1 MLWIGIGVGAA
12 LSVALVVL
20 LLIVSQ
26 LSPKADHAEIAV
38 ANSGATSAAAS
49 APPPQASDS
58 VAPFSS
64 GTVGGPTPVSGTS
77 VPAAALS
84 TSGGSVPPANAAT
97 QTPPAAAQPVSSVAP
112 GTVSPPNAASS
123 PTPPPVA
130 APSNPAQ
137 SYTVPSTPAPS
148 SPAPSSPLPS
158 TPVPSDPA
166 LVYRFNSGEEYAYAF
181 SVTANAAGSSE
192 QVSGMCSLTL
202 SREAAP
208 AEFASHAKTGQ
219 GSGSGFLVTSDGYL
233 VTCAHV
239 VEGTTKIDVVVN
251 GGQSYPGQV
260 VAFDKAHDLA
270 VVRIIGS
277 NLPTVPLGNSDV
289 VELAQEVRAVGYPLS
304 TVLGESVKITRGT
317 VAGVVNTEGRKLF
330 QVDASINP
338 GNSGGP
344 LVNEMGHVVGVAS
357 AKLAGEDIDGVGFA
371 VPTNEVLNLLRTKGI
386 APAVATGGERL
397 DGPSLARRVTPA
409 VVMLKVTI
417 GPGGYGLANRVLVD
431 FSANVTSNQTRVVGN
446 RRLST
451 PRIESERG
459 KLLMSERGELIDAT
473 GSVQV
478 PFMFGPVGMLVVEPL
493 AAADERTWQ
502 TQRATAL
509 TQIIGEQSSNSL
521 SMRSR
526 RRRSPFASQ
535 TKVLITPAIETANYE
550 VASTNGDLVSI
561 RKRYVFQT
569 LQPQGTP
576 PIAQMTG
583 DGTITFNRA
592 KGFAEKMEFK
602 ATLVRSVNSLS
613 VTVPLSLEWH
623 RLDQATLEK
632 TRAQAQ
638 ANLESAKQAAAERA
652 ARDAAPP
659 TPKRVDD
666 VLKELRTAKDWPQR
680 MGPLTALEK
689 MQPINE
695 RRAQVTKAVE
705 PLMRDGNAAVRDRAI
720 HIMGRWGT
728 KETVAILVKMLEQLD
743 SGIRR
748 ATIEALGQ
756 IADASAARQLA
767 DLMSEQSDRNAAAN
781 ALKKMGPIAEPM
793 VIGLL
798 KNKDKLVRHEACQI
812 LSAMGGPKSVAALKR
827 VLQSE
832 QDNLVR
838 AAARSAL
845 TRLEK

>member
-26 LSPKADHAEIAV
+26 FSPKADHAEIGVASTGASPAPNAPAPNVSPAV
-38 ANSGATSAAAS
+38 PG
-49 APPPQASDS
+49 S
-58 VAPFSS
+58 V
-64 GTVGGPTPVSGTS
+64 T
-77 VPAAALS
+77 PAAWGNTQSSPAS
-84 TSGGSVPPANAAT
+84 NQTPATTDAQAATVATAPPANAASE
-97 QTPPAAAQPVSSVAP
+97 TPPAVGQPVSSVAP
-112 GTVSPPNAASS
+112 GTVSAPNASNNPIA
-123 PTPPPVA
+123 PPPVA
-130 APSNPAQ
+130 SAPSNPP
-137 SYTVPSTPAPS
+137 PSTPPPTNAPS
-148 SPAPSSPLPS
+148 AA
-158 TPVPSDPA
+158 A
-166 LVYRFNSGEEYAYAF
+166 LAYRFNSGEEYAYSF
-181 SVTANAAGSSE
+181 SVTADVAGSSE
-192 QVSGMCSLTL
+192 QAHGMCSLTL

-208 AEFASHAKTGQ
+208 AEFASHGKTGQ

-270 VVRIIGS
+270 VVRIIGT
-277 NLPTVPLGNSDV
+277 NLPTVPLGNSDA

-344 LVNEMGHVVGVAS
+344 LVNEMGQVVGVAS

-371 VPTNEVLNLLRTKGI
+371 VPTSEVLNLLRSKGVT
-386 APAVATGGERL
+386 PTVASGGERL

-417 GPGGYGLANRVLVD
+417 GPGGYGLANRLLLD
-431 FSANVTSNQTRVVGN
+431 FSGNVTSNQTRMMGN
-446 RRLST
+446 LRTST
-451 PRIESERG
+451 PHTESERG

-473 GSVQV
+473 GNVQV
-478 PFMFGPVGMLVVEPL
+478 PYMFGPVGMLIVEPL
-493 AAADERTWQ
+493 ATGEERTWQ

-509 TQIIGEQSSNSL
+509 TQIIGEQSNNSM
-521 SMRSR
+521 SMRFR

-535 TKVLITPAIETANYE
+535 AKVVITPAVETANYE
-550 VASTNGDLVSI
+550 LLDSTGDLVSI

-576 PIAQMTG
+576 PVAQMTG
-583 DGTITFNRA
+583 EGTISFNRA
-592 KGFAEKMEFK
+592 KGYAEKMEFK
-602 ATLVRSVNSLS
+602 ATLVRSADKVS
-613 VTVPLSLEWH
+613 VTVPLIMEWH
-623 RLDQATLEK
+623 RLDQETLAK
-632 TRAQAQ
+632 SRAQAQ
-638 ANLESAKQAAAERA
+638 ANLEAAKKAAAERA

-659 TPKRVDD
+659 TPKRVDE
-666 VLKELRTAKDWPQR
+666 VLNELRAANDWARR
-680 MGPLTALEK
+680 MSPLTALEK
-689 MQPINE
+689 MQPIDQ
-695 RRAQVTKAVE
+695 RRAQVLKAVE
-705 PLMRDGNAAVRDRAI
+705 PLMRDGNPAVRDRAI

-728 KETVAILVKMLEQLD
+728 KETVPILAKMLEQFDL
-743 SGIRR
+743 GIRH
-748 ATIEALGQ
+748 ATIEALSQ
-756 IADASAARQLA
+756 IADASAAKQLVE
-767 DLMSEQSDRNAAAN
+767 LLSEETDRGFAVM
-781 ALKKMGPIAEPM
+781 ALKKMGPIAEPV

-798 KNKDKLVRHEACQI
+798 NNKDKRVRHEACQI
-812 LSAMGGPKSVAALKR
+812 LGEVGGPKSVAAIKR
-827 VLQSE
+827 LLQGE

-838 AAARSAL
+838 ASARSAL
-845 TRLEK
+845 NRLEKQR